1 MKCCPLNSCKLR
13 QVWKKK
19 IPMILTI
26 QSKQV
31 NHPTLCIVRIVRIL
45 EMSEFQNAIWMWTH
59 CTRVAIDLTLGK
71 DKSIKLFE
79 LVMSFELANII
90 WFSSQVFLAVTC
102 NKVWTKKSVSTFWWS
117 PKLSVRSYFHPGRAY
132 IEDGPLIQGLVHN
145 RLIRKLRQLG
155 GENSQFRHNSASNT

>member
-1 MKCCPLNSCKLR
+1 
-13 QVWKKK
+13 
-19 IPMILTI
+19 MILTI

-45 EMSEFQNAIWMWTH
+45 EMSEFQNVIWMWTY

-90 WFSSQVFLAVTC
+90 WFSSQVF
-102 NKVWTKKSVSTFWWS
+102 F
-117 PKLSVRSYFHPGRAY
+117 
-132 IEDGPLIQGLVHN
+132 
-145 RLIRKLRQLG
+145 
-155 GENSQFRHNSASNT
+155 